1 MDWMCCLQR
10 KFIPGKQTG
19 LRQDEKDFAG
29 AEKKELATGSTPSI
43 YTMANVEDPR
53 VDIATEE

>member
-1 MDWMCCLQR
+1 MHWLQR
-10 KFIPGKQTG
+10 MFIPGKQAG
-19 LRQDEKDFAG
+19 LSLDEEGSAG
-29 AEKKELATGSTPSI
+29 AEKEQLATGSTPSS

>member
-1 MDWMCCLQR
+1 M
-10 KFIPGKQTG
+10 FIPGKQAG
-19 LRQDEKDFAG
+19 LRLNEEGSAG
-29 AEKKELATGSTPSI
+29 AEKEQLATGSTPSI